1 MRCAILLETCC
12 LSCVTVRHIMQR
24 AVHLS
29 KNFGTLQFQSI
40 MRSTFSDCESR
51 FENRVLYKSD
61 RVERDPIPVSL
72 RRAINVIVI
81 SLLVSSPHRQSGE

>member
-1 MRCAILLETCC
+1 MILLETCC
-12 LSCVTVRHIMQR
+12 LSCVTVRSDIMQR

-29 KNFGTLQFQSI
+29 KNFCTLQFQSI
-40 MRSTFSDCESR
+40 IRSTFSDCESK

-72 RRAINVIVI
+72 CRAINVTAIVI
-81 SLLVSSPHRQSGE
+81 SLLVSSGE